1 MTGVRQRLLSGSGPV
16 KAPYGGKADAM
27 SEAAS
32 APGDQFVQSLARGL
46 AVVRAFDAEH
56 QEMTLSE
63 VAARTELTRA
73 TARRFLHTLV
83 ELGYM
88 RTDGRLFTLTPLV
101 LQLGYAY
108 LSGQRLPELAQP
120 FLEELS
126 HREGESTSMAV
137 LDGTDIVYLTRI
149 HTRRIISVGISPGT
163 RFPAH
168 ATSMGRVLLA
178 ALPPAE
184 LDAYFASASLE
195 PLTPRTL
202 TSRGAIE
209 AELARVRELGYAVVD
224 QELEVG
230 LRSVAVP
237 VFGADGRTVAAI
249 NVALS
254 ARLEASEDRGAE
266 VERLVPELRAAAAGI
281 SDAAR
286 AAGAA

>member
-1 MTGVRQRLLSGSGPV
+1 VIDPSTPESRLGPV
-16 KAPYGGKADAM
+16 DYAHPPVPV
-27 SEAAS
+27 AS
-32 APGDQFVQSLARGL
+32 DQFVQSLARGL

-63 VAARTELTRA
+63 VAARTALTRA

-83 ELGYM
+83 ELGYV
-88 RTDGRLFTLTPLV
+88 RTDGRVFALTPLV

-120 FLEELS
+120 ILEELS
-126 HREGESTSMAV
+126 RRNGESTSLAI
-137 LDGTDIVYLTRI
+137 LDGTDIVYLARI

-178 ALPPAE
+178 ALTAAE
-184 LDAYFASASLE
+184 LDGYFAGADLAR
-195 PLTPRTL
+195 LTPRTL
-202 TSRGAIE
+202 SSREAIE
-209 AELARVRELGYAVVD
+209 AELARVREAGYAVVD

-237 VFGADGRTVAAI
+237 VLGADGRTTAAI

-254 ARLEASEDRGAE
+254 ARLEGGDGGEERDAE
-266 VERLVPELRAAAAGI
+266 VARLVPELRAAAASI
-281 SDAAR
+281 AEAAR
-286 AAGAA
+286 AVGAA

>member
-1 MTGVRQRLLSGSGPV
+1 MGEHGVELPGIGGVDFVQPPFPV
-16 KAPYGGKADAM
+16 A
-27 SEAAS
+27 
-32 APGDQFVQSLARGL
+32 GDQFVQSLARGL

-63 VAARTELTRA
+63 VAARTALTRA

-83 ELGYM
+83 GLGYV
-88 RTDGRLFTLTPLV
+88 RTDGRVFALTPLV

-108 LSGQRLPELAQP
+108 LSGQQLPDLAQP
-120 FLEELS
+120 ILEELS
-126 HREGESTSMAV
+126 HRHGESTSLAI

-178 ALPPAE
+178 ALGPAE
-184 LDAYFASASLE
+184 LDAYFAEAQLA

-202 TSRGAIE
+202 SSRGAIE
-209 AELARVRELGYAVVD
+209 AELARVREAGYAVVD

-230 LRSVAVP
+230 LRSLAVP
-237 VFGADGRTVAAI
+237 VLGADGRTVAAI
-249 NVALS
+249 NMALS
-254 ARLEASEDRGAE
+254 AELGDAE
-266 VERLVPELRAAAAGI
+266 KDARDAGLARLVPELQAAAASI
-281 SDAAR
+281 AEAAR
-286 AAGAA
+286 AVGAA

>member
-1 MTGVRQRLLSGSGPV
+1 MIDPSTPDPSLGPIDYAHPPV
-16 KAPYGGKADAM
+16 PV
-27 SEAAS
+27 AS
-32 APGDQFVQSLARGL
+32 DQFVQSLARGL
-46 AVVRAFDAEH
+46 AVIRAFDAQH
-56 QEMTLSE
+56 PEMTLSE
-63 VAARTELTRA
+63 VAARTSLTRA

-83 ELGYM
+83 GLGYV
-88 RTDGRLFTLTPLV
+88 RTDGRVFALAPLV

-120 FLEELS
+120 ILEELS
-126 HREGESTSMAV
+126 HRHGESTSLAI

-149 HTRRIISVGISPGT
+149 HTRRIMTVGISPGT

-178 ALPPAE
+178 GLTPAE
-184 LDAYFASASLE
+184 LEDYFARAELA

-202 TSRGAIE
+202 TSREAIE
-209 AELARVRELGYAVVD
+209 AELARVREAGYAVVD

-237 VFGADGRTVAAI
+237 VPGSDGRTVAAI

-254 ARLEASEDRGAE
+254 ARLDGAGHAEERDAE
-266 VERLVPELRAAAAGI
+266 VARLVPELHAAAASI
-281 SDAAR
+281 AEAAR
-286 AAGAA
+286 AVGAV

>member
-1 MTGVRQRLLSGSGPV
+1 MAELPV
-16 KAPYGGKADAM
+16 VERSDAE
-27 SEAAS
+27 SR
-32 APGDQFVQSLARGL
+32 PGDAFVQSLARGL

-63 VAARTELTRA
+63 VAARTALTRA

-83 ELGYM
+83 ELGYV
-88 RTDGRLFTLTPLV
+88 RTDGRTFSLTPLV

-120 FLEELS
+120 ILEELS
-126 HREGESTSMAV
+126 HRHGESTSLAI
-137 LDGTDIVYLTRI
+137 LDGTDIVYLARI

-178 ALPPAE
+178 ALTPAE
-184 LDAYFASASLE
+184 LAAYFSRAELA

-202 TSRGAIE
+202 TSREAIE
-209 AELARVRELGYAVVD
+209 AEVGRVREAGYAVVD

-230 LRSVAVP
+230 LRSLAVP
-237 VFGADGRTVAAI
+237 VLGADGRTVAAI
-249 NVALS
+249 NMALS
-254 ARLEASEDRGAE
+254 ARIDGDGRNAGRDAE
-266 VERLVPELRAAAAGI
+266 VARLVPELQAAAASI
-281 SDAAR
+281 AEAAR
-286 AAGAA
+286 AVGAA